1 VLAGRGP
8 IKTGWFMAD
17 WAQIIVKDQDPQ
29 YFFAY
34 ILFIINCMNDNQYQ
48 SVVYELQNSQKEPE
62 KNEKDLERIDLSED
76 PKYLSAKV
84 TIKDGDFPSDLHLTV
99 QLLENSDKSQLAL
112 QFFIEDGISDI
123 WDLRVFVNYFKSR
136 MRFKFTDI

>member
-1 VLAGRGP
+1 
-8 IKTGWFMAD
+8 MHD
-17 WAQIIVKDQDPQ
+17 S
-29 YFFAY
+29 
-34 ILFIINCMNDNQYQ
+34 QYQ
-48 SVVYELQNSQKEPE
+48 SVEFELQNSQKEPE
-62 KNEKDLERIDLSED
+62 KNEKDLERTDFS

-123 WDLRVFVNYFKSR
+123 WDLKVFVDYFKSR